1 MSFGAPGPGLQVRVL
16 LVLSQPVVA
25 SALRERIAIEPNLTV
40 VAETTDELS
49 VPTLLDHHAV
59 DVVVIDGRLP
69 GGGLA
74 LVSAVRARATASVIV
89 LADACDGPTVV
100 EAVCRGAEGYV
111 LKTEPVSVIVGAVS
125 DVARGDR
132 WLSGAARDALV
143 DELQAGGV
151 PTLPHLSPRELQIL
165 DLFANGLSSS
175 SIGTRLH
182 LSESTVKHHRT
193 NIYSKLGVTSAA
205 AAVYQA
211 MRRGVLE

>member
-100 EAVCRGAEGYV
+100 DLVRRLSAELRPGVLDKLGLTAALQWLAGELEAA
-111 LKTEPVSVIVGAVS
+111 
-125 DVARGDR
+125 ARGTLPDLVTVEALCGTLHNHSTWSDGAHSLR
-132 WLSGAARDALV
+132 EMADAARARGLEYFALC
-143 DELQAGGV
+143 DHSRSLKV
-151 PTLPHLSPRELQIL
+151 PDGRSVTP
-165 DLFANGLSSS
+165 
-175 SIGTRLH
+175 T
-182 LSESTVKHHRT
+182 
-193 NIYSKLGVTSAA
+193 SK
-205 AAVYQA
+205 
-211 MRRGVLE
+211 